1 MQRGGIASRRR
12 SKHSRSGPP
21 GAAGGAVLELPG
33 VDGDPEAGA
42 VAPGIGNPTPQQ
54 LLPIPCRCTTV
65 EKAVAAGPLP
75 TTSSANGGIGCTVL
89 LERLHRDHI
98 NLARLLDLLE
108 RELNEFY
115 AGRESDFDL
124 KVEML
129 EYIECYAELI
139 HHPTEDRIF
148 EAAPRAFGR

>member
-1 MQRGGIASRRR
+1 MATRLR
-12 SKHSRSGPP
+12 
-21 GAAGGAVLELPG
+21 
-33 VDGDPEAGA
+33 
-42 VAPGIGNPTPQQ
+42 
-54 LLPIPCRCTTV
+54 
-65 EKAVAAGPLP
+65 
-75 TTSSANGGIGCTVL
+75 

-108 RELNEFY
+108 RELKTSSTPGAIRFRPQ
-115 AGRESDFDL
+115 GR
-124 KVEML
+124 ML